1 MVLTE
6 TATDADILLAES
18 QEQAVL
24 IGKPEQMEVVAATL
38 GKRPAVF
45 Q

>member
-1 MVLTE
+1 VLAE

-45 Q
+45 